1 MRQKIRTMLLKSLLL
16 SLLFIGSA
24 SLASAQKVSVSTNML
39 EWGNFGTMNADVGVS
54 ISQHFSLFAG
64 GRYNPW
70 SFQAKSSMPI
80 YNKQTTGYVGVRY
93 WPWYVWS
100 GWWVSAKVRY
110 TQFSETGVLRP
121 KLFEGKSIG
130 AGLAFGYTWMLSE
143 HFNIEVGGGAWAGR
157 HLEFAQYRT
166 VRSMELQ
173 DSGPRNFAFID
184 EMSLSLMYVF

>member
-1 MRQKIRTMLLKSLLL
+1 
-16 SLLFIGSA
+16 
-24 SLASAQKVSVSTNML
+24 
-39 EWGNFGTMNADVGVS
+39 
-54 ISQHFSLFAG
+54 
-64 GRYNPW
+64 
-70 SFQAKSSMPI
+70 MPI

-121 KLFEGKSIG
+121 KLFEGRSIG
-130 AGLAFGYTWMLSE
+130 AGLAFGYTWMPSE

>member
-24 SLASAQKVSVSTNML
+24 SLAPAQKVSVSTNML

-121 KLFEGKSIG
+121 KLFEGRSIG

>member
-1 MRQKIRTMLLKSLLL
+1 MLLKSLLL